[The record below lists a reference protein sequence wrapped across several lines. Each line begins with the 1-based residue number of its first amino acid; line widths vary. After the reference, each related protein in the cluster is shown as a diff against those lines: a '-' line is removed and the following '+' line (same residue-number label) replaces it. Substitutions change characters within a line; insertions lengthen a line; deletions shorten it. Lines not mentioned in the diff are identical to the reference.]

1 MKEEKDYIILHYDR
15 DEIDFE
21 SLQNCYDYLS
31 EIFKDKTI
39 IALPRLIK
47 LTCGNKKDLE
57 ILLNEYKQEI
67 KVLEGVINE

>member
-1 MKEEKDYIILHYDR
+1 MKVEKDCIILHYDR

-47 LTCGNKKDLE
+47 LTCENKKDLE
-57 ILLNEYKQEI
+57 ILLNEYKQTI
-67 KVLEGVINE
+67 KVLEGVMNE